1 MLAGTVP
8 PADEELFGAVCDA
21 DSSTA
26 REGAYTAYTKAVAEA
41 FGYTVEQLTRR
52 SIPAE
57 SHMGLSCR
65 NPVAIASVKEG
76 ETVLDLGS
84 GVGIDVLLAAQKVG
98 PTGQAIGM
106 DMSTDM
112 VNQARKNAFKQ
123 GYRPPQVVFIQTEL
137 TQPLPVATA
146 SVDCIL
152 FNCVINSLS
161 DAGKAALLKE
171 CYRTLKLGGRLLVDD
186 IIAKK
191 LLPDTIRSDLSAYIG
206 CISGALELER
216 YRALMKLAGFTD
228 ALFVENGG
236 DIKVYK
242 SAEPACGG
250 APSFS
255 PSTEC
260 YAANTSNLPQTT
272 IENLDEWAAPYQIYA
287 KKVSSDSGAVDK
299 SPPALNRWWD
309 AYPKDYL
316 TSGEV
321 ANLLRS
327 SDRSDYAIIDVR
339 ENDRDGGHVLRSV
352 QWRADAFA
360 SSLNKFYDEY
370 GKTKQ
375 VIFYCGSSKGRGS
388 RCAAW
393 YQDYLN
399 GEGNTESKA
408 CVLEGGYHGWRYP
421 DLVDGASNL

>member
-8 PADEELFGAVCDA
+8 PTDKGVVSAVCDA
-21 DSSTA
+21 YSSIA
-26 REGAYTAYTKAVAEA
+26 REGAHTAYAEAVAEA
-41 FGYTVEQLTRR
+41 FGYTVEQLR

-57 SHMGLSCR
+57 SHMGLSCG
-65 NPVAIASVKEG
+65 NPVAVASVKEG

-84 GVGIDVLLAAQKVG
+84 GAGIDVFLAAQKVG
-98 PTGQAIGM
+98 PKGQAIGM
-106 DMSTDM
+106 DISTDM
-112 VNQARKNAFKQ
+112 VNRARKNAFKQ

-152 FNCVINSLS
+152 SNCVINLLP

-171 CYRTLKLGGRLLVDD
+171 CYRILKPGGRLVVND

-206 CISGALELER
+206 CISGALQLEQ
-216 YRALMKLAGFTD
+216 YRTLTKLAGFTD
-228 ALFVENGG
+228 ALFVETGG
-236 DIKVYK
+236 DLEVYK
-242 SAEPACGG
+242 SAGPACGG
-250 APSFS
+250 ASSTS
-255 PSTEC
+255 PSTKC
-260 YAANTSNLPQTT
+260 CGVTISTLPETT
-272 IENLDEWAAPYQIYA
+272 IGNLNEWAASYQIYA
-287 KKVSSDSGAVDK
+287 KKVSSDNGAANK
-299 SPPALNRWWD
+299 SPSALDRWWD

-321 ANLLRS
+321 ASLLRDP
-327 SDRSDYAIIDVR
+327 DRSDYAIIDVR
-339 ENDRDGGHVLRSV
+339 ENDRVGGHVLGSI

-360 SSLNKFYDEY
+360 GSLDKFYDEY

-375 VIFYCGSSKGRGS
+375 VIFYCGSSRGRGS

-408 CVLEGGYHGWRYP
+408 YVLEGGYYGWRYP
-421 DLVDGASNL
+421 DLMDGASSL